1 MRKLLVFVLA
11 IALCVVALPAAQQGT
26 ESSRTVG
33 PLMARVTV
41 EVFSDFQCPACKALH
56 EQTLSRV
63 RDDYAR
69 KGKIRLVRRDF
80 PLPMHAFSKQA
91 AILANAADRIGK
103 YDQVSD
109 ALFRQQESWAASG
122 KVQEV
127 VDSVLTPAEAQR
139 VHELAKDPAIA
150 AAIQRDVDLGNRLK
164 VNQTP
169 TLIVTRD
176 LKPERVAGFVTYQIL
191 SRFLDQLLA
200 Q

>member
-1 MRKLLVFVLA
+1 MRRCFVFV
-11 IALCVVALPAAQQGT
+11 IALCAAFTAAAQSG
-26 ESSRTVG
+26 SDRTVG

-56 EQTLSRV
+56 EQTVGRV

-69 KGKIRLVRRDF
+69 KGKIRLVHRDF
-80 PLPMHAFSKQA
+80 PLPMHAFAKQA
-91 AILANAADRIGK
+91 AILANAADRVGK
-103 YDQVSD
+103 FDQVSD
-109 ALFRQQESWAASG
+109 ALFRQQEGWAASG

-127 VDSVLTPAEAQR
+127 VDSVLTPVEAQR
-139 VHELAKDPAIA
+139 VRELAKDPAIA
-150 AAIQRDVDLGNRLK
+150 AAIQRDIDFGIRLK

-169 TLIVTRD
+169 TVIVTRD
-176 LKPERVAGFVTYQIL
+176 LKPERVAGFVSYAIF

>member
-1 MRKLLVFVLA
+1 MRKCLVLV
-11 IALCVVALPAAQQGT
+11 IALCAAVTAAAQGGS
-26 ESSRTVG
+26 ESNRAVG

-63 RDDYAR
+63 RDEYAR
-69 KGKIRLVRRDF
+69 KGKIRLVHRDF
-80 PLPMHAFSKQA
+80 PLPMHQFAKQA
-91 AILANAADRIGK
+91 AILASAADRIGK
-103 YDQVSD
+103 FDLVSD
-109 ALFRQQESWAASG
+109 ALFRQQDGWAASG

-150 AAIQRDVDLGNRLK
+150 AAVQRDIDLGNRLK

-169 TLIVTRD
+169 TVIVTRD
-176 LKPERVAGFVTYQIL
+176 LKPERVAGFVSYAIL

-200 Q
+200 QP